1 MQKKRIAIFAENLYG
16 GGVEKILQIICHNF
30 DYERYDVTLYS
41 SRYEDMPQGTY
52 PSHLQHK
59 YYFDPYP
66 HSKTALCGFLAKVIN
81 KFKLTVYYHLSPE
94 MFYRLFIRERYDVG
108 IAFIEGY
115 ATRIVS
121 GAPDGMKKIAWLHI
135 ELDNFHWTDVAY
147 QSREEELACYSK
159 LYKIPCVSQVVK
171 QQADSLFALNDKTI
185 VLHNPI
191 DVERIRSLAKAP
203 LPLPKNIDVVRI
215 VAIGSLDKR
224 KAHDRMLRISE
235 RLKAANNKFELLILG
250 KGAEEQNLK
259 NYISEHGLTDCVK
272 MLGYQDNPYPYIA
285 SADFYVCSSF
295 AEGYNTAVS
304 EALVLGVPVVSTEV
318 SGIREQLGE
327 NSEYGIITDNSEQGL
342 YNGIS
347 KMLQDGKIEYYQNK
361 AKERREIFNL
371 QAQMQSIYNL
381 IES

>member
-1 MQKKRIAIFAENLYG
+1 MNKKRIAIFAENLYG
-16 GGVEKILQIICHNF
+16 GGVEKILQIICSNF

-41 SRYEDMPQGTY
+41 SRYEDMPEGTY
-52 PSHLQHK
+52 PSNLRHK
-59 YYFDPYP
+59 YYFDSFPQNKNP
-66 HSKTALCGFLAKVIN
+66 LCRFFAKVIN
-81 KFKLTVYYHLSPE
+81 KVKLTVYYHLSPE
-94 MFYRLFIRERYDVG
+94 MFYQLFIRKCYDVG

-121 GAPDGMKKIAWLHI
+121 GAPEGMRKIAWLHI

-147 QSREEELACYSK
+147 QDRTEEATCYSR

-171 QQADSLFALNDKTI
+171 EQADSLFALADKTI

-191 DVERIRSLAKAP
+191 DVEKIRSLSKEP
-203 LPLPKNIDVVRI
+203 LSLSKNEGVVRI

-235 RLKAANNKFELLILG
+235 RLKAANQKFELLILG

-259 NYISEHGLTDCVK
+259 NYISQHELSDCVK

-304 EALVLGVPVVSTEV
+304 EALVLGIPVVSTEV
-318 SGIREQLGE
+318 SGIREQLGD
-327 NSEYGIITDNSEQGL
+327 NCEYGIITDNNEASL
-342 YNGIS
+342 YEGVTRMMD
-347 KMLQDGKIEYYQNK
+347 KTV
-361 AKERREIFNL
+361 RENYKL
-371 QAQMQSIYNL
+371 QAAERGMIFSLHESMTSIYKL
-381 IES
+381 IEQ